1 MKKYLSICLLFLAFA
16 ACKKSDEYSKPGVS
30 LPAVNNLSLQKTQ
43 AQKITLGWTV
53 PNAIP
58 AEIEQPLSIN
68 IQVTEVISPTRTIV
82 INEFTVPASPASFV
96 YDIPN
101 ATKTYRFIVKLFG
114 RTRNKDVNYASSI
127 YSLGQTVQ
135 YNP

>member
-1 MKKYLSICLLFLAFA
+1 MLLVLA
-16 ACKKSDEYSKPGVS
+16 ACKKSTDYSKPGVS
-30 LPAVNNLSLQKTQ
+30 LPAVTNVTLQKTG
-43 AQKITLGWTV
+43 AKNVTLGWTV
-53 PNAIP
+53 PQGMP
-58 AEIEQPLSIN
+58 AEIEQPLSAN

-82 INEFTVPASPASFV
+82 INEFTVAASPSTFS
-96 YDIPN
+96 YELPN

-135 YNP
+135 YTP